1 MLNNTA
7 DTTQFI
13 GETDV
18 YNNDDMYLLYAYDLK
33 TFISLFHRKF
43 SRD

>member
-7 DTTQFI
+7 DTAQFI
-13 GETDV
+13 GDE
-18 YNNDDMYLLYAYDLK
+18 YNNDDMYLLHAYDLK
-33 TFISLFHRKF
+33 TFISLFHKKF